1 MTLYKRVVFGYIYLQ
16 IKFTKVQKMKLDFIK
31 ICYYLTLL
39 TLIFSCMDN
48 EMAPLSQNQKNPTG
62 WKSEV
67 KERLEVYGHRNWVVI
82 ADAAYPLQSNPA
94 IETKVIHT
102 DQLEA
107 VKYVADLIEQAE
119 HIDANIFIDKEMSFV
134 PENKAKGI
142 ESYRENLNKVLK
154 GKLVK
159 PMLHEEIINTLDES
173 ANLFNVLILKTNMLI
188 PYTSVFFQLECG
200 YWDSQSEQELR
211 EALDHFSE

>member
-1 MTLYKRVVFGYIYLQ
+1 
-16 IKFTKVQKMKLDFIK
+16 
-31 ICYYLTLL
+31 
-39 TLIFSCMDN
+39 MDN
-48 EMAPLSQNQKNPTG
+48 EMAPLSQNQRNPTG

-94 IETKVIHT
+94 IETKVIDT

-107 VKYVADLIEQAE
+107 VKYVADLIEKAG
-119 HIDANIFIDKEMSFV
+119 HIDANIFIDKEMAFV
-134 PENKAKGI
+134 PENKANGI
-142 ESYRENLNKVLK
+142 DNYRDNLKEALK

-173 ANLFNVLILKTNMLI
+173 ADLFNVLILKTNMMI

-211 EALDHFSE
+211 KALDHFSE